1 MVCLNPICFCAESDL
16 FSPFFVPSLSLC
28 SLCSYVLSGSA
39 QISEACEAAK
49 SIAGA
54 NPNSALLV
62 LFPVPHTSL
71 EKKTCVEYRRQIEDR
86 LMTCHGFKFEIDCVT
101 VELADRDCSSSS

>member
-1 MVCLNPICFCAESDL
+1 MVCVNRICFCAESDL
-16 FSPFFVPSLSLC
+16 FFTVLC
-28 SLCSYVLSGSA
+28 SKLIALQFMFILYVLSGSA
-39 QISEACEAAK
+39 QVSEACEAAK

-71 EKKTCVEYRRQIEDR
+71 EKKTCIEYRRQIEDR
-86 LMTCHGFKFEIDCVT
+86 LMMCHGFKFEIACLC
-101 VELADRDCSSSS
+101 VELADRDCS